1 MKSGIRNDEQDAEPS
16 SGLWD
21 EIEVYSRALMDES
34 MEAVR
39 KRNFRDAGRHRRRP
53 QHLAPLRENEEV
65 TNVMNGPDDMTL
77 SVGHRAYLPE
87 AAAAIQ
93 EDIEGIKDRYI
104 VGKIVGR
111 DLMDKNGKQM
121 ARQGER
127 ITRVMVQE
135 ADRAGLLVD
144 LIEFMTFESFED

>member
-1 MKSGIRNDEQDAEPS
+1 MKSEIRNDEQDAEPS

-21 EIEVYSRALMDES
+21 EIALYSLALMDES
-34 MEAVR
+34 WEAVS
-39 KRNFRDAGRHRRRP
+39 KRNLRDAGRHRRRP
-53 QHLAPLRENEEV
+53 QHLAPLRDKEDV
-65 TNVMNGPDDMTL
+65 TNVMYGREDMTL
-77 SVGHRAYLPE
+77 SVGPRAYLPE
-87 AAAAIQ
+87 VAAAIQ

-127 ITRVMVQE
+127 ITQVMVEE

>member
-1 MKSGIRNDEQDAEPS
+1 MKSGNDEQDAEPS

-65 TNVMNGPDDMTL
+65 TNVMNGPNDMTL
-77 SVGHRAYLPE
+77 LVGHRAYLPE
-87 AAAAIQ
+87 VAAAIQ

-135 ADRAGLLVD
+135 ADKAGLLVD